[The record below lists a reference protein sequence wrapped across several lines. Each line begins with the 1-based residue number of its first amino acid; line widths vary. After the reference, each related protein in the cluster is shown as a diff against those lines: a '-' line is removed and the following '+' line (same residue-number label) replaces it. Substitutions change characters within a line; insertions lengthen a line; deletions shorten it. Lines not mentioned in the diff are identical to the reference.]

1 LRQPSSKPHN
11 LSAAPRFT
19 PRQIDAFLAVA
30 ELQSF
35 RLAAIRIN
43 LTPSAVSNLIGELE
57 ASLGFAV
64 FARSTRKVSLTQE
77 GRRFLPAASAVQRQI
92 EQAAAAAAD
101 IRESRQEI
109 VRIAAPLVVASI
121 LLPNIIAALDPAL
134 ELTVNVIDTPVVWLA
149 DRIAMGEAD
158 LAVGPDRETPAHIQS
173 MPLMDTPWV
182 LWCQPDHP
190 LAAQAQVEWA
200 ALADI
205 PIIAAG
211 RDHEQRV
218 WPQLAARDS
227 VPRRIKVVEHITTSL
242 GLAASGLGVTFSPDY
257 VAPLAEALGLVPRPL
272 VVPVVNRHLCL
283 YARADEQAGPVRQ
296 VIDHILNGPLA
307 PTARAPTIRA

>member
-1 LRQPSSKPHN
+1 MRQPSSKSQN
-11 LSAAPRFT
+11 VSTAPRFT

-77 GRRFLPAASAVQRQI
+77 GRRFVPAATAVQRQI

-101 IRESRQEI
+101 IRDSRQEI

-134 ELTVNVIDTPVVWLA
+134 GLTVNVIDTPVVWLA
-149 DRIAMGEAD
+149 DRIALGEAD
-158 LAVGPDRETPAHIQS
+158 LAVGPDRETPAHIQGI
-173 MPLMDTPWV
+173 PLMETPWV
-182 LWCQPDHP
+182 LWCKPDHP
-190 LAAQAQVEWA
+190 LAARAQVEWA
-200 ALADI
+200 ALSDV
-205 PIIAAG
+205 PIVAAG
-211 RDHEQRV
+211 RDHEHRV
-218 WPQLAARDS
+218 WPQLAARNS
-227 VPRRIKVVEHITTSL
+227 VPRRIRVVEHITTSL

-257 VAPLAEALGLVPRPL
+257 VAPLAKALGLVSRPL
-272 VVPVVNRHLCL
+272 IAPVINRHLCL
-283 YARADEQAGPVRQ
+283 YTRADEQAGPARQ
-296 VIDHILNGPLA
+296 VIDHILSCPVVPAKSVLPDG
-307 PTARAPTIRA
+307 T